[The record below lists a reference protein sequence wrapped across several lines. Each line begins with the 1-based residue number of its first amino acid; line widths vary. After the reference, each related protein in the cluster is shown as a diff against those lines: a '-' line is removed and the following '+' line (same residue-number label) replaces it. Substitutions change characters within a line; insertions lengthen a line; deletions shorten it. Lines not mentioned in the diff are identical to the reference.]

1 MKKVIMMTLAVIT
14 AYSAF
19 SQSKN
24 VNKANIAFTKG
35 EFAEAVTLIEP
46 ALQDEKTKDKGK
58 TWYTRA
64 QIYGAIANSEDE
76 NIRKIDPDA
85 LIKASDSYRKVLEI
99 EKEGS
104 NYYGLAT
111 INHAQLTGGVMNKG
125 IEHFQND
132 NFEGALESFVDYSE
146 IMPDDTTGFI
156 YSALMAQQLE
166 EYAEVIKYYEGA
178 FNLGYY
184 PINGLNTVIYY
195 ELNQLE
201 NPDKAMEYAKL
212 AMEKYPEDNNFRKTA
227 VDILIKMDKIDDAI
241 ENLKQA
247 IVGEPDNA
255 MLYSNLGM
263 LYDSQEDYENAVIQY
278 KKALEIDPKN
288 RFSLINLAVF
298 YVGQGDK
305 IMHVVNEMSIKEYNK
320 NIDKAEKD
328 AGVEYNKAVPLLIS
342 VVELD
347 ENDELGLQNL
357 QAVYAK
363 LKDGDNATKIYEKR
377 KALGY
382 IVE

>member
-1 MKKVIMMTLAVIT
+1 MMVLAVIT

-19 SQSKN
+19 AQSKN

-35 EFAEAVTLIEP
+35 EFAEAAALIEP
-46 ALQDEKTKDKGK
+46 ATLDEKTKEKGK

-64 QIYGAIANSEDE
+64 QIFGAIAMSEDE
-76 NIRKIDPDA
+76 AIRGIDPDA
-85 LIKASDSYRKVLEI
+85 LVKASDSYKKVLEI

-104 NYYGLAT
+104 NYHGLAT
-111 INHAQLTGGVMNKG
+111 INFAQLTGSVMNKG

-132 NFEGALESFVDYSE
+132 NYEGALESFIEYST
-146 IMPDDTTGFI
+146 IMPEDTTGFI

-166 EYAEVIKYYEGA
+166 QYADVIMYYEGA

-184 PINGLNTVIYY
+184 PSNALSIVVYY
-195 ELNQLE
+195 ELNKLD
-201 NPDKAMEYAKL
+201 NPEKAMEYAKL

-227 VDILIKMDKIDDAI
+227 VDILIKMDKMDEAI
-241 ENLKQA
+241 ENLKKA
-247 IVGEPDNA
+247 IVSEPENA

-263 LYDSQEDYENAVIQY
+263 LYDSQEDYENAVAQY
-278 KKALEIDPKN
+278 KMALEIDPAN

-305 IMHVVNEMSIKEYNK
+305 IMKVVNDMSIKEYNK
-320 NIDKAEKD
+320 NIDKAEKE
-328 AGVEYNKAVPLLIS
+328 AAVEYHKAIPLLLK

-363 LKDGDNATKIYEKR
+363 LKDGTNATKIYEKR
-377 KALGY
+377 KALGH
-382 IVE
+382 IIE

>member
-19 SQSKN
+19 AQSKN

-35 EFAEAVTLIEP
+35 EYAEAATLIEP

-58 TWYTRA
+58 TWYIRG
-64 QIYGAIANSEDE
+64 QIFGAIANSDDE
-76 NIRKIDPDA
+76 SIRSIDPDA
-85 LIKASDSYRKVLEI
+85 LVKAAESYRKVIEL

-111 INHAQLTGGVMNKG
+111 INLSQLTGGVMNKG
-125 IEHFQND
+125 IEYFQND
-132 NFEGALESFVDYSE
+132 DFEGALASFIDYSE
-146 IMPDDTTGFI
+146 VVPDDTTGYI

-166 EYAEVIKYYEGA
+166 RYADVVKYYEGA

-184 PINGLNTVIYY
+184 PENGLNTVIYY

-201 NPDKAMEYAKL
+201 DPEKAMEYARI
-212 AMEKYPEDNNFRKTA
+212 AMEKYPENNNFRKTA

-241 ENLKQA
+241 ENLKKA
-247 IVGEPDNA
+247 IAEEPDNA
-255 MLYSNLGM
+255 LLYSNLGM
-263 LYDSQEDYENAVIQY
+263 LYDSQEDYVNAVAQY

-288 RFSLINLAVF
+288 RFSLINLGVF

-320 NIDKAEKD
+320 NIEKAEKD
-328 AGVEYNKAVPLLIS
+328 AAVEYNKAVPLLKD
-342 VVELD
+342 VVALD

-382 IVE
+382 VVE